1 MDKAESGFDYF
12 FLSLKYFFHLK
23 YFKKSEKKKYLF
35 FQEKMWNQT
44 NCFWVFFFSWSVIPI
59 AKMLCSLNLSTA
71 KPEEKFNPNLLMFDP
86 IKHLVL
92 LLGLPVGLPVSGIF
106 DRRIF
111 HVKVCSGEFDGGY
124 QLFPWVQNNGV

>member
-1 MDKAESGFDYF
+1 MGKAESGFDYF

-23 YFKKSEKKKYLF
+23 YFKKSEKKKIF
-35 FQEKMWNQT
+35 FFKKKHEIRQI
-44 NCFWVFFFSWSVIPI
+44 VFECFFSWSVIPI

-92 LLGLPVGLPVSGIF
+92 LLGLPVGVPVSGIF

-111 HVKVCSGEFDGGY
+111 QVKVCSGEFDGGY